1 MEKENLTFEEIYDKY
16 KGLVYKVILTRFR
29 KIRTPVYDVEDLLQE
44 GFIALLE
51 SYEKW
56 DPDKCKFTTF
66 LYNAILWKVYNT
78 IR

>member
-16 KGLVYKVILTRFR
+16 KGLVYKVILTQFG
-29 KIRTPVYDVEDLLQE
+29 KIRTPVYDADDLLQE

-66 LYNAILWKVYNT
+66 LYNAIL
-78 IR
+78 